1 MQPRSAALLW
11 DLVTAAKRIQ
21 SFIAGKTWEDYGS
34 DLLLRS
40 GVERQFEI
48 AGEAMRVLR
57 NLDPETAKR
66 VPNIHK
72 IVGMRNILIHG
83 YALDVSSEERW
94 SEPEDGGKWSRAPRF
109 RLGTKRNRK
118 LTTRWKPA
126 QRHTAMGYSVCGCDP
141 KRRTSWGQP
150 HASAILPAH
159 IFAASSSGT
168 STTAN
173 PPRNSLVST

>member
-48 AGEAMRVLR
+48 AGEAMSVLR
-57 NLDPETAKR
+57 NLDPEPANR

-72 IVGMRNILIHG
+72 NVGMRNILIHG
-83 YALDVSSEERW
+83 YAEVNNLTVCRTATENVDDVVAAV
-94 SEPEDGGKWSRAPRF
+94 EPLLVEAGP
-109 RLGTKRNRK
+109 
-118 LTTRWKPA
+118 P
-126 QRHTAMGYSVCGCDP
+126 
-141 KRRTSWGQP
+141 
-150 HASAILPAH
+150 ASA
-159 IFAASSSGT
+159 T
-168 STTAN
+168 
-173 PPRNSLVST
+173 